1 MLFQF
6 EVTRFP
12 YNNNSPSSSRGRR
25 ICYATPLPECEQLN
39 FFFVVVVVA
48 LPLFWQLRARDS
60 LQKSAGFWLEGST
73 FFRDFPDFLLL
84 SFFCRFDF
92 IFRHFYF
99 NHGRTSRKQQRQQR
113 HHQQQLRKRVSE
125 RAVRRTFVRKKKSL
139 IRVFFE
145 RVRARGF
152 LWIKIWIY
160 KNGDERLR

>member
-60 LQKSAGFWLEGST
+60 LQKAAGFWLDRSA
-73 FFRDFPDFLLL
+73 FFPDFRFSCDFLLILPTRFHISTLLL
-84 SFFCRFDF
+84 
-92 IFRHFYF
+92 
-99 NHGRTSRKQQRQQR
+99 QP
-113 HHQQQLRKRVSE
+113 
-125 RAVRRTFVRKKKSL
+125 RAHIAEAAAAATTPPAAAA
-139 IRVFFE
+139 E
-145 RVRARGF
+145 AR
-152 LWIKIWIY
+152 
-160 KNGDERLR
+160 E